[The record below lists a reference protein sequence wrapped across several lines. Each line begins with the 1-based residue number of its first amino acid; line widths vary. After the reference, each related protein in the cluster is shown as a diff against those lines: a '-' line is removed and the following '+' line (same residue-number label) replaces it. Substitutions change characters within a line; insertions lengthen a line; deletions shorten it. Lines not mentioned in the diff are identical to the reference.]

1 MGLWNKSSVVESAQ
15 YHFFADQKEMLEATD
30 LTDKQY
36 QKSLSFSS
44 RIPTESILYRSKIL
58 HKLRNV
64 SSSDHE
70 NEIHG
75 LLVPKGKDRDPF

>member
-1 MGLWNKSSVVESAQ
+1 VGLWNKSSVVESAQ

-58 HKLRNV
+58 HKLRAPRKI
-64 SSSDHE
+64 SAFQCFCGHE
-70 NEIHG
+70 KAAN
-75 LLVPKGKDRDPF
+75 RAA